1 MIVQDT
7 ASCEETMAL
16 LKILALGMRQ
26 IEEGRVQPATDV
38 IGKLRNRKSE
48 P

>member
-1 MIVQDT
+1 MMVQDT
-7 ASCEETMAL
+7 ASYEETMAL
-16 LKILALGMRQ
+16 LNILALGLRQ
-26 IEEGRVQPATDV
+26 IEEGRVQPAAGV